1 MKTVLELKKIATQV
15 RRDVIRMINMANSGH
30 PGGALGA
37 ADYLTV
43 LYNNFMEYDSKSFD
57 MDGKGE
63 DIFFLSNGHLSALWY
78 SVLAR
83 VGYFDIEE
91 LSTFRKINSR
101 LQGHPT
107 TEEKLPGVRIA
118 SGSLGQGLSAA
129 IGAALSKK
137 MNKDNKTV
145 YVLLGDGELQEGNV
159 WEAAM
164 FAAHHKVDNIIA
176 AVDYNGQQIDGPVD
190 KVMSL
195 GDLKLKWE
203 AFGWNVIEC
212 NNGNDIESIIY
223 TLTEAKRNLNKGKPI
238 IILLKTIMGK
248 GVDFME
254 NDYKWHGKALNN
266 EETEKALSQL
276 PETLGDF

>member
-1 MKTVLELKKIATQV
+1 MKTVNELKDFATQV
-15 RRDVIRMINMANSGH
+15 RRDIIRMIHNANSGH

-43 LYNNFMEYDSKSFD
+43 LYNNFMEYNPSSFD

-63 DIFFLSNGHLSALWY
+63 DLFFLSNGHLSALWY

-83 VGYFDIEE
+83 VGYFDISE
-91 LSTFRKINSR
+91 LATFRKINSR

-107 TEEKLPGVRIA
+107 TEEGLPGIRVA

-129 IGAALSKK
+129 VGAAVTKK
-137 MNKDNKTV
+137 LNGDDKTV
-145 YVLLGDGELQEGNV
+145 YVLMGDGELQEGNI

-176 AVDYNGQQIDGPVD
+176 AVDYNGQQIDGPVE
-190 KVMSL
+190 KVLSL
-195 GDLKLKWE
+195 GNLKAKWE
-203 AFGWNVIEC
+203 SFGWDVIDC
-212 NNGNDIESIIY
+212 NDGNDIETIIY
-223 TLTEAKRNLNKGKPI
+223 TLNEAKRRLHKGKPVL
-238 IILLKTIMGK
+238 ILLKTVMGK

-254 NDYKWHGKALNN
+254 NNYKWHGKAPSD
-266 EETEKALSQL
+266 EETQKALSQL